1 MPLKNYGVL
10 KCKVV
15 DRKLGEGETPHYQ
28 LLVSDGK
35 IQHRIAINV
44 KSKQS
49 PSELLY
55 FIDDNFDHPIIK
67 GLVGLENGFSHIE
80 RQPNGLA
87 LDFIRGNFFDTKKMK
102 PLPYDVPGP
111 DNDLNELIGLYIER
125 ALSSQ
130 DVTVYAFGEKWGPED
145 KIKDKYFG
153 FIPGNGIHDI
163 HMNQGNAG
171 KFAKDNGTWQDGGLL
186 IHYPSRQQ
194 WVGIFLAF
202 QSQAFHTDDS
212 TGDRIEQQILA
223 VSAGVR
229 IIAAMVN
236 PSSKNQPETIT
247 LINSSA
253 DTVDLSGWSLTNQ
266 TKRKFPI
273 NGSINPGE
281 TFKVTLDASINLA
294 NEGGIITLLDNQ
306 GLKVHGVAYT
316 KDSTQQAGWTL
327 VF

>member
-15 DRKLGEGETPHYQ
+15 DRKLGEGQTPHYQ
-28 LLVSDGK
+28 VLVSDGK
-35 IQHRIAINV
+35 IQYRIAINV
-44 KSKQS
+44 KSKES

-55 FIDDNFDHPIIK
+55 FVDDNFDHPIIK
-67 GLVGLENGFSHIE
+67 GLVELDNGFNHIE

-102 PLPYDVPGP
+102 PLPHNVPGP

-125 ALSSQ
+125 ALTSQ
-130 DVTVYAFGEKWGPED
+130 DTAIYAFGEKWGPED

-153 FIPGNGIHDI
+153 FVPGNGIHDI

-171 KFAKDNGTWQDGGLL
+171 RFAKDNGTWQDGGLL

-212 TGDRIEQQILA
+212 TGDRIQTEIA
-223 VSAGVR
+223 TISAGVR
-229 IIAAMVN
+229 IVAAMVN
-236 PSSKNQPETIT
+236 PVGEDKQETIT

-253 DTVDLSGWSLTNQ
+253 DIIDLSGWSLTNQ

-273 NGSINPGE
+273 SGSINPGDA
-281 TFKVTLDASINLA
+281 FKVTLDENLNLA
-294 NEGGIITLLDNQ
+294 NEGGTITLLDNQ
-306 GLKVHGVAYT
+306 GLKIDGVAYT
-316 KDSTQQAGWTL
+316 KDDTAREGWTV

>member
-28 LLVSDGK
+28 VLVSDGK
-35 IQHRIAINV
+35 VQHRIAINV
-44 KSKQS
+44 KSKES

-55 FIDDNFDHPIIK
+55 FVDDNFNHPVIK
-67 GLVGLENGFSHIE
+67 GLVELKNGFNPIE
-80 RQPNGLA
+80 RQANGLA
-87 LDFIRGNFFDTKKMK
+87 LDFIRGNFFDPKKMK
-102 PLPYDVPGP
+102 PLPHNIPGP

-130 DVTVYAFGEKWGPED
+130 DTTVYAFGEKWGPED

-153 FIPGNGIHDI
+153 FVPGNGIHDI

-171 KFAKDNGTWQDGGLL
+171 RFAKDNGTWQDGGLL

-212 TGDRIEQQILA
+212 TGDRIETEIA
-223 VSAGVR
+223 AISAGVR
-229 IIAAMVN
+229 IIAAMIN
-236 PSSKNQPETIT
+236 PIGEDKQETVT
-247 LINSSA
+247 LINSSPHI
-253 DTVDLSGWSLTNQ
+253 VDLSGWSLTNQ

-273 NGSINPGE
+273 NGSINPGDA
-281 TFKVTLDASINLA
+281 FKVTLDKNLNLA
-294 NEGGIITLLDNQ
+294 NEGGTITLLDNQ
-306 GLKVHGVAYT
+306 GLKIDGVAYT
-316 KDSTQQAGWTL
+316 KDDVQQEGWTV